1 MSLGSPQAAIDN
13 AIRSLIQSV
22 GRFNVAANRLMD
34 GIEEE
39 DRFSLSLGVKRDV
52 EDFIRSC
59 QFNCTG
65 SLYWTLRTNRYGVRC
80 APRSSDGGVILH
92 L

>member
-22 GRFNVAANRLMD
+22 GRFNIAANQLMD

-65 SLYWTLRTNRYGVRC
+65 CLYWTLRTNRYGVRY
-80 APRSSDGGVILH
+80 APRSSDGGVVLH